1 MVIRIATSKDISFV
15 AKLALLLWPDHT
27 LKELEDEFATI
38 VQSQSAAVFLAFAGT
53 DPAGFAQVQL
63 RHDYVEGTSSS
74 PVGYLEG
81 LFVMDVHRQE
91 GLARELVGRC
101 EEWARLKGCAE
112 FASDCE
118 LGNEVS
124 RNVHLNL
131 GFSEANRIICFA
143 KKLEERGIGSDD
155 YEQDPRIADSVPG
168 KLNGGK

>member
-1 MVIRIATSKDISFV
+1 MIRKAQFEDARTV
-15 AKLALLLWPDHT
+15 AVLADRLWPGQGVVEFE
-27 LKELEDEFATI
+27 KEMQDLLIDPD
-38 VQSQSAAVFLAFAGT
+38 AAVFLAFAGT

-81 LFVMDVHRQE
+81 LFVMDAHRQE

-101 EEWARLKGCAE
+101 EEWARLKGCTE

-124 RNVHLNL
+124 RNVHLSL

-168 KLNGGK
+168 KQNGGK